1 MKSWRSLS
9 FPLECFPTKFI
20 PVKLILAQKRGR
32 LAREVTGV
40 YCQKNGNPKI
50 FLLATQKDNKSKEQR
65 EKKNKRCILL
75 GN

>member
-1 MKSWRSLS
+1 M
-9 FPLECFPTKFI
+9 
-20 PVKLILAQKRGR
+20 AQKRGR

-40 YCQKNGNPKI
+40 YCQKNGNQKI